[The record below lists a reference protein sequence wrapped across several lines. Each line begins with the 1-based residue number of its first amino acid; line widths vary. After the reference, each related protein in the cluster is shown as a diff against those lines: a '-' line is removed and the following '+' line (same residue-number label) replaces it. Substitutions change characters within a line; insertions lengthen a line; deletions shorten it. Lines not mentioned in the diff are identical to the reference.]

1 MKILFT
7 LGSFLGLMIFFLGMV
22 RYIEKNSIY
31 FPMKEITATPEEVG
45 LSYEDV
51 YFDTSDGKCL
61 NGWFIAGD
69 EDGVTV
75 ILNHGNAGNIG
86 HRLEKLLIFHNLG
99 LNVLIFDYRGY
110 GKSEGAP
117 SESGLYKDAMAA
129 YIYLTE
135 KRKVSEDQ
143 IVLYGESI
151 GGAVV
156 IDLARKVKVRA
167 LITEETFTSV
177 KDMAKIAY
185 PFLPHFVFS
194 TRFDSVAKIR
204 QVGCSKLIIHSVDDE
219 IVPFPMGEK
228 LFDEALPLKTFLK
241 IRGTHNTAF
250 LDSQKQFVEGIGSF
264 LNDLLRTN

>member
-7 LGSFLGLMIFFLGMV
+7 LAAFIALMIFFLGMV
-22 RYIEKNSIY
+22 RYIEKKSIY
-31 FPMKEITATPEEVG
+31 FPMKEVTATPDEAG
-45 LSYEDV
+45 LSYEDI
-51 YFDTSDGKCL
+51 YFNTSDGKRL

-69 EDGVTV
+69 EAGFTV
-75 ILNHGNAGNIG
+75 ILCHGNAGNIS
-86 HRLEKLLIFHNLG
+86 HRLEKLSMFHKMG

-110 GKSEGAP
+110 GKSEGVP

-129 YIYLTE
+129 YIYLTK
-135 KRKVSEDQ
+135 KRKVPEKK

-156 IDLARKVKVRA
+156 IDLARKVNVRA

-177 KDMAKIAY
+177 KDMVGTAY

-194 TRFDSVAKIR
+194 ARFDSVTKIS

-219 IVPFPMGEK
+219 IVPFSQGRK
-228 LFDEALPLKTFLK
+228 LFDTAHTPKKFLK
-241 IRGTHNTAF
+241 IRGSHNTAF
-250 LDSQKQFVEGIGSF
+250 LDSAGPFTEGIRSF
-264 LNDLLRTN
+264 VADL